1 MIKIYLEEI
10 RLWGYG
16 VDLPANDRAHL
27 QAALNYVMKSLV
39 Q

>member
-1 MIKIYLEEI
+1 
-10 RLWGYG
+10 